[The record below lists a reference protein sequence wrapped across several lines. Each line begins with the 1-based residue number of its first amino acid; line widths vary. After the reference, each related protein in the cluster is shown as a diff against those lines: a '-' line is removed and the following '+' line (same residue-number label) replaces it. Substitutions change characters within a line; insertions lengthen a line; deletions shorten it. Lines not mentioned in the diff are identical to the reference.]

1 MKIQKYEGILQ
12 QKPELQLSSRPP
24 IGTLMMMD
32 LRSKSDRTMFRSS
45 HMEFSSHKSMFIA
58 HSFPSKILSSKYRFA
73 LIGTSLMMS
82 IRDLIQMRSLQLK
95 TWMILILLR
104 EYTGDI
110 KRKRNFRTKSKYW
123 LKINDFN

>member
-1 MKIQKYEGILQ
+1 MKIQKFEGIWP
-12 QKPELQLSSRPP
+12 QKQEWQLSSQLP
-24 IGTLMMMD
+24 IGTLTMMGM
-32 LRSKSDRTMFRSS
+32 RSKSDRTMFRSN
-45 HMEFSSHKSMFIA
+45 HMESCLIKSMFIA
-58 HSFPSKILSSKYRFA
+58 RSFPSKILSSKYRFV

-104 EYTGDI
+104 GYMGDI

-123 LKINDFN
+123 LKIKDFN